1 MHPYNFIYMYMYN
14 VRPIACVISFMSITK
29 IKGDSLLKIQDLV
42 IYLIRNGV
50 CVLYYVVIGDR

>member
-1 MHPYNFIYMYMYN
+1 MHPYNFIYMYN

-50 CVLYYVVIGDR
+50 CVLYYVVIGAR